1 MNQQEIQSVKQRF
14 GIIGNAPALNY
25 AIHVAMQ
32 VAATDLTVLITGES
46 GSGKE
51 SFSKIIHSLSARK
64 HGQFIAIN
72 CGAIP
77 EGTIDSELFGHEKGS
92 FTGAVDSRKGYFETT
107 NGGTIFLDEI
117 GEMPLGTQARLLRVL
132 ENGEFIRVGSS
143 KTQKTDVRVVAATNV
158 NLMDAVDKGK
168 FREDLYYRLN
178 TVPIFVPPLRERGM
192 DIELLFRKFTTD
204 FAERYRIPPLQ
215 LTDDARGTLVSFPF
229 PGNIRQ
235 LKNIA
240 EQISILESEQ
250 NKPIDSE
257 MLSRYLPQSQ
267 QPNRSLALYGHPLGS
282 NAENFSEREL
292 LYKVLFDMRRDVN
305 DLKKLMRD
313 VLGSEHDGGQILHK
327 HKDLFDSI
335 SHEAD
340 PRHSVE
346 TGITRFLPATNS
358 TYQNGAFPD
367 SSDHLARN
375 APRPAVSPSETYGSH
390 PPVQIFD
397 DVDGD
402 VNDAP
407 DVEDVTHETEDD
419 DSLSLERQEKEM
431 IMKALRRN
439 NNKRKYAAQA
449 LGISE
454 RTLYRKIK
462 QYEIDEE

>member
-1 MNQQEIQSVKQRF
+1 MNNQEILSVKQRF

-25 AIHVAMQ
+25 AINVAMQ

-178 TVPIFVPPLRERGM
+178 TVPIFVPPLRERGT

-204 FAERYRIPPLQ
+204 FAERYRIKPLQ
-215 LTDDARGTLVSFPF
+215 LTEGAKELLISFPF

-250 NKPIDSE
+250 NKPLEADT
-257 MLSRYLPQSQ
+257 LAKYLPQSQ
-267 QPNRSLALYGHPLGS
+267 QPNRSLALFPQAHGPG
-282 NAENFSEREL
+282 AENFSEREL
-292 LYKVLFDMRRDVN
+292 LYKVLFDMRRDMN
-305 DLKKLMRD
+305 DLKKLVRD
-313 VLGSEHDGGQILHK
+313 VLGNEQDGRQILNN
-327 HKDLFDSI
+327 HKDLFDSMPPDG
-335 SHEAD
+335 EVRQPGD
-340 PRHSVE
+340 GSV
-346 TGITRFLPATNS
+346 TRFLPPA
-358 TYQNGAFPD
+358 NGVP
-367 SSDHLARN
+367 HPEART
-375 APRPAVSPSETYGSH
+375 AVSPATETYGSH
-390 PPVQIFD
+390 PPVQIYD

-402 VNDAP
+402 VNEVT
-407 DVEDVTHETEDD
+407 VEDVTHETEDD

-431 IMKALRRN
+431 ILKALRRN

>member
-1 MNQQEIQSVKQRF
+1 
-14 GIIGNAPALNY
+14 
-25 AIHVAMQ
+25 
-32 VAATDLTVLITGES
+32 
-46 GSGKE
+46 
-51 SFSKIIHSLSARK
+51 
-64 HGQFIAIN
+64 
-72 CGAIP
+72 
-77 EGTIDSELFGHEKGS
+77 
-92 FTGAVDSRKGYFETT
+92 
-107 NGGTIFLDEI
+107 
-117 GEMPLGTQARLLRVL
+117 L

-158 NLMDAVDKGK
+158 NLLEAVEKGK

-178 TVPIFVPPLRERGM
+178 TVPIFVPPLRERGS

-204 FAERYRIPPLQ
+204 FAERYRIKPLQ
-215 LTDDARGTLVSFPF
+215 LTDDAKQLLVSFPF

-250 NKPIDSE
+250 NKPIDAE
-257 MLSRYLPQSQ
+257 TLAKYLPQSQ
-267 QPNRSLALYGHPLGS
+267 QPNRAMALFQQANGPGT
-282 NAENFSEREL
+282 ENFSEREL

-305 DLKKLMRD
+305 DLKKLVRD
-313 VLGSEHDGGQILHK
+313 VLGNEQDGRQILHT

-335 SHEAD
+335 SPDSDNRPSTDA
-340 PRHSVE
+340 S
-346 TGITRFLPATNS
+346 GTRFLPAI
-358 TYQNGAFPD
+358 NGAHRQEPAQPSLVPRD
-367 SSDHLARN
+367 S
-375 APRPAVSPSETYGSH
+375 APPSETYGSH

-397 DVDGD
+397 DVEGD
-402 VNDAP
+402 INDVT
-407 DVEDVTHETEDD
+407 VEDVTHETEED

-431 IMKALRRN
+431 ILKALRRN

>member
-1 MNQQEIQSVKQRF
+1 MNLQEIQSAKLRF

-25 AIHVAMQ
+25 AISVATQ

-92 FTGAVDSRKGYFETT
+92 FTGALDQRKGYFETT

-117 GEMPLGTQARLLRVL
+117 GEMPMGTQARLLRVL

-143 KTQKTDVRVVAATNV
+143 KVQKTDVRVVAATNV
-158 NLMDAVDKGK
+158 NLLAAVEKGR

-178 TVPIFVPPLRERGM
+178 TVPIFVPPLRERGN
-192 DIELLFRKFTTD
+192 DIDLLFRKFTTD
-204 FAERYRIPPLQ
+204 FAERYRIQPIQ
-215 LTDDARGTLVSFPF
+215 LTDDARRLLLAFPF

-235 LKNIA
+235 LKNLA

-250 NKPIDSE
+250 NKPIDGE
-257 MLSRYLPQSQ
+257 TLAKYLPRNQGRAPGSM
-267 QPNRSLALYGHPLGS
+267 ALSVPPGS
-282 NAENFSEREL
+282 SATDSFSEREL
-292 LYKVLFDMRRDVN
+292 LYKVLFDMRRDMN
-305 DLKKLMRD
+305 DLKKLVREA
-313 VLGSEHDGGQILHK
+313 LGNEAYGSQLLHK
-327 HKDLFDSI
+327 HRDLFETNPADNAYPAPPDTP
-335 SHEAD
+335 AD
-340 PRHSVE
+340 PNYTRLLPN
-346 TGITRFLPATNS
+346 GIARPDQP
-358 TYQNGAFPD
+358 TYEPD
-367 SSDHLARN
+367 
-375 APRPAVSPSETYGSH
+375 YGH
-390 PPVQIFD
+390 PGRGTAAVQIMD
-397 DVDGD
+397 DVDGTIND
-402 VNDAP
+402 VT
-407 DVEDVTHETEDD
+407 VEDVSHETEDD
-419 DSLSLERQEKEM
+419 DSLSLEKKEKEM
-431 IMKALRRN
+431 IVKALRRN
-439 NNKRKYAAQA
+439 SNKRKYAAQA